1 MALNVF
7 SSMLFDM
14 PFCVNFSR
22 SLVGVSWQSAETKLS
37 KSAKARAASEEGE
50 ERSMLYNGSNSRQ
63 TTALSIAEARKAAQ
77 LCLLVDLSPKPQ
89 DLVESCASDQS
100 SGSSDV
106 HRKDSK
112 QSRTAWSYSW
122 RAVA

>member
-22 SLVGVSWQSAETKLS
+22 SLVGVSWQSAETKLL
-37 KSAKARAASEEGE
+37 KSARASAASEEGE
-50 ERSMLYNGSNSRQ
+50 ERSMLYDGSNSRQ

-77 LCLLVDLSPKPQ
+77 LCLLIDLSPKPQ

-100 SGSSDV
+100 SLSSEV

-112 QSRTAWSYSW
+112 QSRTAWSYS
-122 RAVA
+122 